1 MESKPPPPVPGPS
14 PGPVNRVSSAPRFE
28 DENWLRIRLWHFKRD
43 SRDWLRR
50 HGLEIWVLVG
60 LWMFVSLV
68 TFVLASGHVSPRR
81 YQDEF
86 LFWGVAKSFAGGDG
100 LTWRGEGIGLYYFL
114 YPVLLAPAFW
124 IGSSVAASYT
134 IVHMINSL
142 MIAGV
147 VFPAY
152 FMARQMLG
160 KGAAALAAV
169 MAVSVPAMNYAGVIG
184 TESLAY
190 PVCTAAFGAMILS
203 IARPRRRNW
212 LLALGLIVTA
222 VFARAQFVVLAP
234 VYFVALIFAGL
245 MRDREARAGYMRV
258 QREPLAAMIAGFA
271 MAGVLFLIK
280 GHGAVGLYAGVFEGV
295 SPSFDDVWYW
305 IKGLTADVYVFTA
318 VIPVVAV
325 LAMFMRGEN
334 RRDPFVGAL
343 LAVTL
348 VATLAFIAEVAW
360 FSAINPYNWRIRN
373 IFYERYMFYLGPL
386 FFTGLFV
393 AWKRVSLPT
402 ALISSVVAVIAMKGF
417 QTDSVLIPF
426 SYDAFAM
433 SLIGWYM
440 ESHADVVPNIGRFLA
455 GITALFT
462 ALYCVSRVERSQLA
476 RLFGIVTYTLVFG
489 VLLIGQGWTWHLA
502 GMYSHDAF
510 AGVPK
515 PANFIDRN
523 TDEDVGMLI
532 TFTDSPEMYFTTE
545 FWNDRVTRAFATDA
559 APIKTPIMYS
569 PRCTFDWDDRGE
581 ILGTGCDEVPSAFYL
596 RSDTIAMHLRNEVKR
611 VHPTPEYV
619 DITLM
624 EARRPERIFS
634 LVDGRH
640 VVTGEVQNVV
650 NVRSFLDRPGA
661 LRLRFAELERS
672 LVVSVDG
679 GRRFNVPAG
688 AERVVEFPVK
698 AGKRITTV
706 RVKSPSGTPEVGK
719 VLDMQMREGGGQ
731 WTSIR

>member
-1 MESKPPPPVPGPS
+1 MESTPPPPPAGPAPEPIGHVPAPPS
-14 PGPVNRVSSAPRFE
+14 FE
-28 DENWLRIRLWHFKRD
+28 GENWLRIRLSQFKRD
-43 SRDWLRR
+43 ARDWLRR

-60 LWMFVSLV
+60 LWMLASLI
-68 TFVLASGHVSPRR
+68 TFVLASGHESPRR

-134 IVHMINSL
+134 IVHLINSL
-142 MIAGV
+142 MMAGV

-190 PVCTAAFGAMILS
+190 PACTAALGAMIFS

-212 LLALGLIVTA
+212 LLALGLIVVA
-222 VFARAQFVVLAP
+222 VFTRAQFVVLAP

-245 MRDREARAGYMRV
+245 MRDREARAGYIRV

-271 MAGVLFLIK
+271 MIGVLFLIK

-295 SPSFDDVWYW
+295 SPSLDDVWYW
-305 IKGLTADVYVFTA
+305 VKGLTADVYVFTA
-318 VIPVVAV
+318 VIPAVAV
-325 LAMFMRGEN
+325 IAMFMRGEN

-373 IFYERYMFYLGPL
+373 IFYERYMFYIGPL

-393 AWKRVSLPT
+393 AWKRVSVLA
-402 ALISSVVAVIAMKGF
+402 ALFSSVVAVIAMKGF

-433 SLIGWYM
+433 TLIGVYM
-440 ESHADVVPNIGRFLA
+440 DSHPNVVPNIGRFLA
-455 GITALFT
+455 GITALMT
-462 ALYCVSRVERSQLA
+462 ALYCISRVERSQIA
-476 RLFGIVTYTLVFG
+476 RLFGIVTITLVFG

-502 GMYSHDAF
+502 RMYSHDAF
-510 AGVPK
+510 AGVVK

-523 TDEDVGMLI
+523 TNEDVGMII

-569 PRCTFDWDDRGE
+569 PRCTLDWSDTGE
-581 ILGTGCDEVPSAFYL
+581 ILGTGCDKVPSAFYL
-596 RSDTIAMHLRNEVKR
+596 RNDTIALHLRDEVKR
-611 VHPTPEYV
+611 VHPTPEYA

-624 EARRPERIFS
+624 ETRSPARIFS

-640 VVTGEVQNVV
+640 AVTGEVQNVV

-661 LRLRFAELERS
+661 LRMRFAELDRS
-672 LVVSVDG
+672 LVVSVDR
-679 GRRFNVPAG
+679 GRSFTVPAG
-688 AERVVEFPVK
+688 SERVIEFPVK

-706 RVKSPSGTPEVGK
+706 RVKSPSGIPEVGK
-719 VLDMQMREGGGQ
+719 VLDMQLREAGGQ
-731 WTSIR
+731 WASIR